1 MGSGL
6 LSSLFYQVLLFL
18 ATVFWVLIHIGI
30 CWKIW
35 QVCWRPTSLTFDWG
49 MFIPEK
55 KFKFHPS
62 KWIRITSI
70 INLRHGSIDFCL
82 HSSYQICVQKFPS
95 CCKNAPES
103 FSLLT
108 PRKKKPSLQSSILTT
123 GTSLLLYVPY
133 RLLVISFGSTTW
145 EFIMLVILIHFV
157 CYCWYN
163 SHM

>member
-1 MGSGL
+1 MR
-6 LSSLFYQVLLFL
+6 
-18 ATVFWVLIHIGI
+18 II
-30 CWKIW
+30 
-35 QVCWRPTSLTFDWG
+35 PTITY
-49 MFIPEK
+49 
-55 KFKFHPS
+55 

-108 PRKKKPSLQSSILTT
+108 PRKKQPSLQSSILTT

-145 EFIMLVILIHFV
+145 DPDSCRHCSIRYYYFLLTVSVNCKGWFIVLLNSFLVKVCSLI
-157 CYCWYN
+157 CY
-163 SHM
+163 